1 MHIMPE
7 TEVEPTEEIQD
18 IEQDQEMALHI
29 LLEVA
34 KDIII
39 IREPRLVQEA
49 EILRIPQEEV
59 IIIHIILDPE
69 ALLTEIEVV
78 QEQEVDTEHLVL
90 AHVLEVLLREETTH
104 LDLAEALRIR
114 EEVHLREA
122 EVLLTLEEDHHALA
136 ATLDQEAEVVE
147 AEVAVVEVAEE
158 DKQKSFN
165 KKNNTC
171 SINLDLI
178 FRILV

>member
-39 IREPRLVQEA
+39 IREPQLVQEA

-59 IIIHIILDPE
+59 IIHIILDPE

-114 EEVHLREA
+114 EEVHLREV